1 MRSEK
6 LVLPEPMRELT
17 EKEWEDLGFT
27 REQFEERWQARLE
40 RDQFSPKVGK
50 RAPDFELELLSS
62 KGKRTS
68 MSPHSIV
75 NICLVFW
82 PPEAFPQ
89 NSPVP

>member
-17 EKEWEDLGFT
+17 EKEWQEVGFT

-40 RDQFSPKVGK
+40 RDQFSPKVGA

-62 KGKRTS
+62 KGKRTGQLFQLS
-68 MSPHSIV
+68 SLSGMPIGLIFGSYT
-75 NICLVFW
+75 
-82 PPEAFPQ
+82 
-89 NSPVP
+89 